1 MQNFGVVILY
11 AVSLLGVTAIL
22 LTMLRTKRFTAALIL
37 SVLQGVGA
45 LFAANFIGSF
55 MNVHISVNPFTLA
68 VGALGGIP
76 GVTLLWLAD
85 ILF

>member
-22 LTMLRTKRFTAALIL
+22 LTMLKTKRFTAALIL